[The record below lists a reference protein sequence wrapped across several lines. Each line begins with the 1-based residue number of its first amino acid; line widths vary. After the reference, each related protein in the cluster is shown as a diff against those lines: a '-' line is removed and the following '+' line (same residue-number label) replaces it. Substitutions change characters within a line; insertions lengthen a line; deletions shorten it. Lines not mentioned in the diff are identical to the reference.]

1 MKLPKPVKREEETPG
16 KSPMLTIPVPVKEC
30 AGLGDVIK
38 TITGKIGFKHCTGC
52 ENRAEILNRLVRF
65 GPMK

>member
-1 MKLPKPVKREEETPG
+1 MKLPKPVKKDEENHQ
-16 KSPMLTIPVPVKEC
+16 KSSMLTIPAPVKEG

-38 TITGKIGFKHCTGC
+38 TITGKIGFKHCGGC
-52 ENRAEILNRLVRF
+52 EKRAEILNRLVRF